1 MNFINQD
8 FIYLVAFITS
18 FLVTF
23 LVIPWLIPR
32 LESRKIVGIDM
43 NKITKPKI
51 PEIGGIAVVLGVF
64 LGFYSQFAIY
74 AIYNENCDRSIGS
87 FGFII

>member
-1 MNFINQD
+1 MNFISQD

-32 LESRKIVGIDM
+32 LESRNIVGTDM

-51 PEIGGIAVVLGVF
+51 PEIG
-64 LGFYSQFAIY
+64 
-74 AIYNENCDRSIGS
+74 ENRKEEKGRRA
-87 FGFII
+87 GLQLYWYM